1 MSSKCSFPDHHGSG
15 GGGGWLTPV
24 LFAAAAF
31 AVLALAIHLALLAV
45 AWLAANL
52 WLLAIPG
59 AAIAARLAVGLVRF
73 ARAGNAGRR
82 NYPAAL
88 WYRLVWPRWCVREG
102 LGYRDRYR
110 RRVLRPRVPGTTAT
124 RVEPDSPHR
133 LVWPRARFRPDAY
146 GWTARVKTTPKVGR
160 AELEAAAQHLA
171 DHWHAQRVTITQAR
185 PGRLDVRSLR
195 TDPLAD
201 PFTHEAAPA
210 GTYPQPAAA
219 FPGALYLGR
228 DEHGQHRHL
237 PLAGVT
243 GITVA
248 GLPGSGKST
257 TVASWLA
264 QFAPCPAV
272 APVLLDGKD
281 AGDHEPWRPRAW
293 MWAGDDLDQAQG
305 VLEDCHAEMRK
316 RRATVQ
322 EITGHR
328 NAWAAPITEA
338 LPLLL
343 VVIDECQTYL
353 DIGAARGNRQAED
366 RARRMVTLV
375 GELVRKGRSVLVL
388 VILATQKPTSDSLPT
403 TIRDNCA
410 LSVAFAVKTREAAVA
425 ALGDSI
431 RDYPTRCPTTHQGPE
446 GVGIATAS
454 LRTGLDPFTRLR
466 APELTEAAAAER
478 AAACVHL
485 RRDLA
490 TAPLETSDLVPT
502 PALVP
507 VPALE
512 PAAS

>member
-1 MSSKCSFPDHHGSG
+1 
-15 GGGGWLTPV
+15 
-24 LFAAAAF
+24 
-31 AVLALAIHLALLAV
+31 
-45 AWLAANL
+45 
-52 WLLAIPG
+52 
-59 AAIAARLAVGLVRF
+59 
-73 ARAGNAGRR
+73 
-82 NYPAAL
+82 
-88 WYRLVWPRWCVREG
+88 
-102 LGYRDRYR
+102 
-110 RRVLRPRVPGTTAT
+110 
-124 RVEPDSPHR
+124 
-133 LVWPRARFRPDAY
+133 
-146 GWTARVKTTPKVGR
+146 
-160 AELEAAAQHLA
+160 
-171 DHWHAQRVTITQAR
+171 
-185 PGRLDVRSLR
+185 
-195 TDPLAD
+195 
-201 PFTHEAAPA
+201 
-210 GTYPQPAAA
+210 
-219 FPGALYLGR
+219 
-228 DEHGQHRHL
+228 
-237 PLAGVT
+237 
-243 GITVA
+243 
-248 GLPGSGKST
+248 
-257 TVASWLA
+257 
-264 QFAPCPAV
+264 
-272 APVLLDGKD
+272 
-281 AGDHEPWRPRAW
+281 

-431 RDYPTRCPTTHQGPE
+431 REYPTRCPTTHQGPE

-490 TAPLETSDLVPT
+490 TTGVHPAPA
-502 PALVP
+502 PALLP

-512 PAAS
+512 AVS